1 MSKTIPIDQ
10 LIEKLERELVVA
22 KSDHA
27 MSERLQVLR
36 DTAQK
41 YAGEDEVVS
50 FEDIVAKV
58 KSREELFVI
67 KTGWEKFDE
76 IVRGFRPQQIVL
88 VGALTKSGKTTWC
101 MELTSRIAE
110 HNPLWIPYEESAEE
124 LMRKYIERG
133 LTPPHGY
140 TPSITRPNQL
150 DWLEA
155 RIVEGIAKYGSRI
168 VFIDH
173 LEFLVPGGQNSLDE
187 RYASTMRFLKDLAKK
202 WNVCLVVMVQ
212 LRKPES
218 ITALPDYND
227 IKNSSSPA
235 HHCDT
240 AIVLYRETIKK
251 KQEVTITNNTIASI
265 QLNRRFGG
273 TGNVTM
279 VYDGGHY
286 VEQEWREGVL
296 NSEKLDQELNDY

>member
-1 MSKTIPIDQ
+1 MNKINIDD
-10 LIEKLERELVVA
+10 LINKLDQELVVA

-27 MSERLQVLR
+27 VAKRLAVLR
-36 DTAQK
+36 ETAKK

-50 FEDIVAKV
+50 FEDIVSKV

-67 KTGWEKFDE
+67 KTGWENFDK

-101 MELTSRIAE
+101 MELTSRIAQ

-124 LMRKYIERG
+124 LMRKYIERE

-155 RIVEGIAKYGSRI
+155 RIIEGIAKYGSQI

-173 LEFLVPGGQNSLDE
+173 LEFLVPSGHEGLDE

-202 WNVCLVVMVQ
+202 WNVCLVIMCQ

-235 HHCDT
+235 QHCDT
-240 AIVLYRETIKK
+240 AIVLYRETFKK
-251 KQEVTITNNTIASI
+251 KQEVTITNNTIVSI

-279 VYDGGHY
+279 VFENGHFI
-286 VEQEWREGVL
+286 EKEWREDVL
-296 NSEKLDQELNDY
+296 TSQKLDQELDDY